1 MTWLAWTVLC
11 AVAVAQPGWAEVQV
25 GGEVGWQG
33 QAVLGEVNPLTITV
47 TNGTSSVLSATL
59 RVEQR
64 VGSGWRGAGMQRL
77 RAPLLLAPG
86 GRARFAFP
94 WPVEAGSAPVT
105 VVVEED
111 GTELARATLP
121 LRLMVEKPIA
131 TVGSVVAYPAGG
143 PMIALAPEDLPEDP
157 FLLSP
162 FSEVRLTRGA
172 VVSAPAAEALAAWAA
187 FGGGLV
193 RDGETP
199 TVIPSLSAADLA
211 DAVARHGPRPP
222 PRGLLIGGTVLYLIA
237 LGFALPPL
245 SRRGRPWGMAA
256 LISVVLAFSLF
267 YPLFFGSPQAIT
279 MLLYSLSSR
288 DVSRFSYDTLVIV
301 PIREGIQ
308 EVSGWWVERVPPG
321 TERSGMDIEW
331 AWGPDGPRTI
341 VAANPGQT
349 MILWRYGRAWAAGGT
364 RHVVGS
370 VAVDAG
376 FAPLLAAV
384 GPVARAGDLVYTE
397 RIAER
402 QGGAARY
409 EYRLRWEPDG

>member
-1 MTWLAWTVLC
+1 MTWRSWAVLC
-11 AVAVAQPGWAEVQV
+11 VVAVAQPGWAEVQV
-25 GGEVGWQG
+25 GGELGWQG

-47 TNGTSSVLSATL
+47 VNGTSSVLSATL

-77 RAPLLLAPG
+77 RAPVLLAPG

-105 VVVEED
+105 VVIAEG

-121 LRLMVEKPIA
+121 LRLMAEKPIA
-131 TVGSVVAYPAGG
+131 AVGSVAAYPDGE

-172 VVSAPAAEALAAWAA
+172 AVSAPAAEALAAWVA
-187 FGGGLV
+187 FSGGRV

-199 TVIPSLSAADLA
+199 TVIPSLSMTDL
-211 DAVARHGPRPP
+211 DDVVARHGPRPP
-222 PRGLLIGGTVLYLIA
+222 PRGLLVGGTVLYLIA
-237 LGFALPPL
+237 LGLALPPL

-256 LISVVLAFSLF
+256 LISTVLMFALF
-267 YPLFFGSPQAIT
+267 YPVFFGSPQT
-279 MLLYSLSSR
+279 TTVLLYSFSAR
-288 DVSRFSYDTLVIV
+288 DISRFSADTLIIV
-301 PIREGIQ
+301 PVRGGTQ
-308 EVSGWWVERVPPG
+308 EVSGWWVERVSPG

-331 AWGPDGPRTI
+331 VWGPDGPRTL

-349 MILWRYGRAWAAGGT
+349 MVLWRYGRAWATGGT

-384 GPVARAGDLVYTE
+384 EPVAREGDLVYTE
-397 RIAER
+397 RIAEH
-402 QGGAARY
+402 QGGVARY

>member
-1 MTWLAWTVLC
+1 MTWVGWAVLC
-11 AVAVAQPGWAEVQV
+11 VVAVAQPGWAEVWV
-25 GGEVGWQG
+25 GGELGWQG
-33 QAVLGEVNPLTITV
+33 QAVLGAVNPLTITV

-64 VGSGWRGAGMQRL
+64 VGSGWRGEGMQRL

-86 GRARFAFP
+86 GRAQFAFP
-94 WPVEAGSAPVT
+94 WPVEAGSAPA
-105 VVVEED
+105 VVVEAD

-121 LRLMVEKPIA
+121 LRLMAEKPIA
-131 TVGSVVAYPAGG
+131 TVGSVAAYPDGG
-143 PMIALAPEDLPEDP
+143 PTIALAPEDLPEDP
-157 FLLSP
+157 FLFSP

-172 VVSAPAAEALAAWAA
+172 VVSAPVAEALAAWVA

-193 RDGETP
+193 RNGETP
-199 TVIPSLSAADLA
+199 TVIPSLSAMDLD

-237 LGFALPPL
+237 LGLALPPL
-245 SRRGRPWGMAA
+245 SRRGRPWGIAA
-256 LISVVLAFSLF
+256 LISAALTFALF
-267 YPLFFGSPQAIT
+267 YPVFFGSPQTTTLI
-279 MLLYSLSSR
+279 LYSLSTR
-288 DVSRFSYDTLVIV
+288 DVSRFSADTLVVV
-301 PIREGIQ
+301 PVRGGIQ
-308 EVSGWWVERVPPG
+308 EVSGWWVERVSPG
-321 TERSGMDIEW
+321 SERSGMDIEW
-331 AWGPDGPRTI
+331 VWGAEGPRTL
-341 VAANPGQT
+341 VAMNPGKT
-349 MILWRYGRAWAAGGT
+349 LVLWGYGRAWSTGGT

-384 GPVARAGDLVYTE
+384 GPVAREGDLVYTE

-402 QGGAARY
+402 QGGVARY